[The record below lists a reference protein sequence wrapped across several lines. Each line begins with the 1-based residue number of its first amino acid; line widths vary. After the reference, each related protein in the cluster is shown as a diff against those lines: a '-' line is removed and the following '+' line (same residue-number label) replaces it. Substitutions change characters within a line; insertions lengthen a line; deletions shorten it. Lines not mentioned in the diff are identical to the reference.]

1 MLTVQNQE
9 PQKKYKN
16 PGIGTILGGIAA
28 GVAAQSLVVGVS
40 LPIGLNSLKRL
51 KQISD
56 LPTDEFK
63 QVDATLNKALN
74 DTGLSGKGITIRKI
88 PTEEAKSLKEKFK
101 ALTNPVV
108 GVKQGMNAYYSF
120 DTTGTIIDEIKKS
133 MPKEKT
139 EFMQS
144 KVIYRPEKNLS
155 LAIFHEIGH
164 AANSQFS
171 KIGKTL
177 QKCRPLSIF
186 APYVI
191 LLIGLSKTKK
201 APDEKPKKTTD
212 KINTFIKNNAGKLTF
227 LATVPILIEEAMA
240 SLKGYKF
247 AKEAGLSKDLLAKVA
262 KTNKVAYFGC
272 YLASAVFGSLG
283 IALAIKVKDAI
294 AHKTPKKVKKA
305 EVSPLA
311 VNSNDNKNV

>member
-28 GVAAQSLVVGVS
+28 GVAAQSLVAGVS
-40 LPIGLNSLKRL
+40 LAIGLNGLNRV

-63 QVDATLNKALN
+63 QVDAILNKALK
-74 DTGLSGKGITIRKI
+74 DTGLSEKGVTIRKV
-88 PTEEAKSLKEKFK
+88 PTEDANSIQEKLKV
-101 ALTNPVV
+101 LTNPIK
-108 GVKQGMNAYYSF
+108 GVKQGVNAYYF
-120 DTTGTIIDEIKKS
+120 CDTTGTLSDEFKKTV
-133 MPKEKT
+133 PKEKRA
-139 EFMQS
+139 FMES
-144 KVIYRPEKNLS
+144 KVIYRPENNLS

-164 AANSQFS
+164 AANNQLS
-171 KIGKTL
+171 KVGKIL

-191 LLIGLSKTKK
+191 LLIGLLKTKK

-227 LATVPILIEEAMA
+227 LATVPMLIEEAMA

-247 AKEAGLSKDLLAKVA
+247 AEQAGLSKDLLAKVA

-311 VNSNDNKNV
+311 VNSNDSKNV